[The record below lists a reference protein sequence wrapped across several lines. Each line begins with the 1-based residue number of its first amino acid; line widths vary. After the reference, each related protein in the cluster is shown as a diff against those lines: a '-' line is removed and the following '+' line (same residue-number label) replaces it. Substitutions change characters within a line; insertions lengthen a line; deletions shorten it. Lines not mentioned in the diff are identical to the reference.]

1 MRRFIVPLFVILT
14 FILAACGGG
23 GTTEPLMQ
31 RFSMSSRQRGSMRAS
46 MTRNC

>member
-23 GTTEPLMQ
+23 GT
-31 RFSMSSRQRGSMRAS
+31 SSSNGPGGVSQQGLAGREQLPQLPQ
-46 MTRNC
+46 